1 VLLWLLFAIQDSLF
15 FHFKDT
21 DTAYK
26 QQLLTIKRGLSC
38 DAKDP
43 DARDWVES
51 VLCSGGVAFDDSTC
65 ATLTPEAM
73 MNRCGLAA
81 AQKRNPVWIH
91 AVCLQGKSQQAWQRQ
106 RKRAVW
112 RELRGGAGE
121 HRHVSLPALWQEGL
135 QVRMASAA
143 LAMNASFASSVLKD
157 GNRNANAKCVDLSKV
172 KALLQ
177 ILSKAD

>member
-1 VLLWLLFAIQDSLF
+1 LQFQDSLF

-73 MNRCGLAA
+73 MNRCGLRA

-91 AVCLQGKSQQAWQRQ
+91 AVGRASRNKRDKDREKELFDVSFGEVQASTDMFPCPRCGKRDC
-106 RKRAVW
+106 R
-112 RELRGGAGE
+112 
-121 HRHVSLPALWQEGL
+121 
-135 QVRMASAA
+135 
-143 LAMNASFASSVLKD
+143 
-157 GNRNANAKCVDLSKV
+157 
-172 KALLQ
+172 
-177 ILSKAD
+177 